1 MSIHLCCCLSIHQ
14 LSLLSFNEN
23 DKENLFT
30 SMYFSVLLIHH
41 KGFFSNKA
49 AIFVVYF
56 HGLGCIRGV
65 VGEGMPAYRRPY
77 DRGNL
82 YVKFEIEFPP
92 NNFIP
97 GDKISVSTYFL
108 CVHQFSK
115 IFHYSR
121 SFLIWY
127 QHPSCWKSHDVEI
140 LP

>member
-1 MSIHLCCCLSIHQ
+1 
-14 LSLLSFNEN
+14 
-23 DKENLFT
+23 
-30 SMYFSVLLIHH
+30 MYFSVLLIHH

-97 GDKISVSTYFL
+97 GDKISVSTYSYLFTNFL
-108 CVHQFSK
+108 RFST
-115 IFHYSR
+115 IQDLLLFGIS
-121 SFLIWY
+121 
-127 QHPSCWKSHDVEI
+127 I
-140 LP
+140 LHVGRVMM